1 MLSQKHY
8 VRHFINGLHSS
19 LKREMRMWDNYDE
32 INQYLDDSLISSAHE
47 DESPDPNDPLKK
59 IPYIHISPQPPC

>member
-1 MLSQKHY
+1 MKESTAAAELNQSYVQYKMQLDKIRRQIVVIDPDMLSQKHY

-32 INQYLDDSLISSAHE
+32 
-47 DESPDPNDPLKK
+47 
-59 IPYIHISPQPPC
+59 